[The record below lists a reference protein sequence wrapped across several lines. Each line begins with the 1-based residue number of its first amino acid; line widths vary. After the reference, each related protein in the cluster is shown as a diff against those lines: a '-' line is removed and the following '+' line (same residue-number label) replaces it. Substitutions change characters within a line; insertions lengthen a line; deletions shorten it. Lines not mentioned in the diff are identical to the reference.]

1 MMSRTRRWCQLRATL
16 LVEEE
21 SAHQFHFIG
30 SRGRSVTRVC
40 CSHNY
45 TDQIIIIFNAEKN
58 NADSVVKWSTV
69 QAMSAMS
76 VQRFNC
82 GVHCSCRVSTFC
94 WGTHSLHWKFV
105 DGFCV
110 GITSREWG
118 KATKTANDSGVLCN
132 ENPYKSSMKMCMCL
146 SAPLRSYC
154 PAWQI
159 LRPRSMHATSHSLPR
174 QSICVGAGEIE
185 ILCMNLCIYILVC
198 ICRVLKPMN
207 VENEISTKMRPIFCA
222 INFNCNSLLAQLD
235 QWIVR

>member
-118 KATKTANDSGVLCN
+118 KATRTANDSGVLCN

-146 SAPLRSYC
+146 SAPLRSNC
-154 PAWQI
+154 PARQI
-159 LRPRSMHATSHSLPR
+159 LRPRSMHATSHTLPEHLRRSWWNWNIMHEFVHLHLSLYLSSAQADER
-174 QSICVGAGEIE
+174 WKWNFYENAAD
-185 ILCMNLCIYILVC
+185 ILCH
-198 ICRVLKPMN
+198 
-207 VENEISTKMRPIFCA
+207 
-222 INFNCNSLLAQLD
+222 
-235 QWIVR
+235 